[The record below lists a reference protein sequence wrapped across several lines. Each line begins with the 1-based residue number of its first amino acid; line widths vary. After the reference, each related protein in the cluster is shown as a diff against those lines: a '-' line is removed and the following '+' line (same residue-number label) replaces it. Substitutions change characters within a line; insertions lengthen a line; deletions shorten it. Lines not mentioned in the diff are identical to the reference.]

1 MFVCCWRWQRL
12 ASQDRGGWRGH
23 KHAGPEGPEKGPQR
37 GTWRGHVRGR
47 VPNREAGHCLG
58 IRRTGQVTGQASVGL
73 AKGQDAPSSPQGPAG
88 LFPLGKWADA
98 QAEMKTPS
106 ERGSRTRSVNLR

>member
-1 MFVCCWRWQRL
+1 MLETAEAGVSGHRRL
-12 ASQDRGGWRGH
+12 ERPTSTQAPRATRRGR
-23 KHAGPEGPEKGPQR
+23 AG
-37 GTWRGHVRGR
+37 GTWRGHVRGS
-47 VPNREAGHCLG
+47 VPNQEAGNCLG

-88 LFPLGKWADA
+88 LFPLGKWAGA